1 MRSTVSF
8 PNLFGGLELSVNR
21 VAFNIGRFPVYWY
34 GLLIAIAVC
43 LAVVLVL
50 IAAKKYGLNEDD
62 LLNICLIGI
71 IVGVISARLLYVLG
85 RLDQEWT
92 FGDILNVR
100 DGGMSIFGA
109 LIGGFAATAIYC
121 KIKKINFLKLA
132 DLVVP
137 YIALAQAIGRWGNF
151 INKEAYGVPVKP
163 SSILSSLAMTS
174 MKIGGNVA
182 GSIEEELLQLGLV
195 DTSLIANVNET
206 TFNYIGV
213 HPTFFYESMLN
224 LALFLV
230 LILVARN
237 GKYFNGRS
245 LSIYAASYGLYRF
258 FIEGIRIDPLYLFNT
273 DIKLSRLIALISAIF
288 FGSMLILIS
297 ILRSKDK
304 KLFLKS
310 LIDEE
315 DVLVGQSD
323 YKELLVDRDTFV
335 PEDHPV
341 TNTSGQSS
349 NSDNGNAEINKKTIT
364 DDISTDESKT
374 ESVDKK

>member
-1 MRSTVSF
+1 MRSTIAF
-8 PNLFGGLELSVNR
+8 PNLFGGFDLSVSR
-21 VAFNIGRFPVYWY
+21 VAFKIGRFEVYWY

-50 IAAKKYGLNEDD
+50 MAAKKYNINEDD
-62 LLNICLIGI
+62 LLNICLVGI
-71 IVGVISARLLYVLG
+71 IAGVISARLLYVLG

-92 FGDILNVR
+92 FVDILNVR

-109 LIGGFAATAIYC
+109 LIGGFIATAIYC

-182 GSIEEELLQLGLV
+182 GSIEEELYKLGLV
-195 DTSLIANVNET
+195 DSALVANVNGS
-206 TFNYIGV
+206 TFDYIGV
-213 HPTFFYESMLN
+213 HPTFFYESVLN
-224 LALFLV
+224 LSLFLV
-230 LILVARN
+230 LILIARN

-245 LSIYAASYGLYRF
+245 LCIYMASYGLYRF
-258 FIEGIRIDPLYLFNT
+258 FIEGIRIDPLYLFDT
-273 DIKLSRLIALISAIF
+273 DIKLSRLIALISAVF
-288 FGSMLILIS
+288 FGAMLILIT

-304 KLFLKS
+304 KLFMKALM
-310 LIDEE
+310 DE
-315 DVLVGQSD
+315 DDLSVGKSD
-323 YKELLVDRDTFV
+323 YKDLLKDKDTYI
-335 PEDHPV
+335 PEEENEVKID
-341 TNTSGQSS
+341 
-349 NSDNGNAEINKKTIT
+349 SDEKLNEDDTIK
-364 DDISTDESKT
+364 IAKDEA
-374 ESVDKK
+374 VDK

>member
-1 MRSTVSF
+1 MKSTIAF
-8 PNLFGGLELSVNR
+8 PNLFGGFELSVNR
-21 VAFNIGRFPVYWY
+21 VAFSIGRFEVYWY

-50 IAAKKYGLNEDD
+50 MAAKKYNINEDD

-92 FGDILNVR
+92 FADILNIR

-109 LIGGFAATAIYC
+109 LIGGFIATAIYC

-151 INKEAYGVPVKP
+151 INKEAYGIPVKP

-182 GSIEEELLQLGLV
+182 GSIEEELYKLGLV
-195 DTSLIANVNET
+195 DASLVANVNGN
-206 TFNYIGV
+206 TFDYIGV
-213 HPTFFYESMLN
+213 HPTFFYESILN
-224 LALFLV
+224 LSLFLI

-245 LSIYAASYGLYRF
+245 LCIYMASYGLYRF
-258 FIEGIRIDPLYLFNT
+258 FIEGIRIDPLYLFDT
-273 DIKLSRLIALISAIF
+273 GIKLSRLIALISAIF
-288 FGSMLILIS
+288 FGIMLILIS

-304 KLFLKS
+304 KLFMKA

-315 DVLVGQSD
+315 EIQVGKSD
-323 YKELLVDRDTFV
+323 YKDLLTDKDTYI
-335 PEDHPV
+335 PDN
-341 TNTSGQSS
+341 NTENEATS
-349 NSDNGNAEINKKTIT
+349 NSN
-364 DDISTDESKT
+364 DDQKIEKED
-374 ESVDKK
+374 SVDK

>member
-1 MRSTVSF
+1 
-8 PNLFGGLELSVNR
+8 
-21 VAFNIGRFPVYWY
+21 
-34 GLLIAIAVC
+34 
-43 LAVVLVL
+43 
-50 IAAKKYGLNEDD
+50 
-62 LLNICLIGI
+62 
-71 IVGVISARLLYVLG
+71 
-85 RLDQEWT
+85 
-92 FGDILNVR
+92 
-100 DGGMSIFGA
+100 MSIFGA

>member
-1 MRSTVSF
+1 MRSTIAF
-8 PNLFGGLELSVNR
+8 PNLFGGLELSVSR
-21 VAFNIGRFPVYWY
+21 VAFKIGRFEVYWY

-50 IAAKKYGLNEDD
+50 MAAKKYGINEDD

-71 IVGVISARLLYVLG
+71 ITGVISARLLYVLG

-92 FGDILNVR
+92 FADILNVR

-109 LIGGFAATAIYC
+109 LIGGFIATAIYC

-174 MKIGGNVA
+174 MKIGGNIA
-182 GSIEEELLQLGLV
+182 GSIEEELYKLGLV
-195 DTSLIANVNET
+195 DATLVANVNGN
-206 TFNYIGV
+206 TFDYIGV
-213 HPTFFYESMLN
+213 HPTFFYESVLN
-224 LALFLV
+224 LTLFLV

-237 GKYFNGRS
+237 GKYFYGRS
-245 LSIYAASYGLYRF
+245 LCIYMASYGLYRF

-273 DIKLSRLIALISAIF
+273 DIKLSRLIALVSAIF
-288 FGSMLILIS
+288 FGTMLILIS
-297 ILRSKDK
+297 ILRAKDK
-304 KLFLKS
+304 KLFMKS

-315 DVLVGQSD
+315 EIQVGQSD
-323 YKELLVDRDTFV
+323 YKDLLIDKDTYIPNNDIEV
-335 PEDHPV
+335 
-341 TNTSGQSS
+341 
-349 NSDNGNAEINKKTIT
+349 EIEKDKEEILHT
-364 DDISTDESKT
+364 DLEEASKES
-374 ESVDKK
+374 ESVDK